1 MRFHLSALSI
11 LAVSLISV
19 LSCRPEQESIS
30 ALESKEASGEKNLVS
45 GLLEVELTEEMA
57 SKVENGQGLVYPGIK
72 SMERIFPF
80 DEEWEDRH
88 REAGLHRWYRIEY
101 DESLSL
107 TKAAAGISD
116 LQGVCYAG
124 PVRKKKACGFF
135 NDPMFDKQWGL
146 YNDGSRGASY
156 DKGCDI
162 NVVPVWERYGAG
174 DPSVIVAVLDEGVQL
189 DHPDLAGV
197 TPEASPGGSKC
208 FISGNAGFKIEPGNH
223 GTHCA
228 GVIAAINNNG
238 TGICGIAGGKDGKG
252 GVRIMSCE
260 MLRIVPNP
268 DDPDLPKTLNGDD
281 AGAFVWAADN
291 GAVIASN
298 SWGFVYET
306 EAEAAS
312 GSPRSSKAGID
323 YFIKY
328 AGCDKN
334 GEQRPDSP
342 MKGGVV
348 IFAAG
353 NETWRHAWPAEY
365 EAVVAVGS
373 VSAKRTRAYYSNYG
387 DWVDICA
394 PGGDVKAGSSILS
407 CIADSRYG
415 NMQGTSMA
423 CPHVSGVAALIVS
436 HFGGPGF
443 TNEMLLER
451 LLKGANKDGAPKYSN
466 IGPLV
471 DAYGSFSMG
480 GTEAPE
486 KVEAFESA
494 EVKSNF
500 INLAWKVTAD
510 ADDVKAYSYLLLAS
524 RDRSVLENL
533 DPKNI
538 PSSVTSKTVEVDRAE
553 VGETIYGTLEVPE
566 FESKYFVSII
576 SEDYWQNRSEMSN
589 IMELTTG
596 PNHAPVISTEYSG
609 DYRLKSHEFLS
620 LEFNIYDPDNHAV
633 EITVESD
640 EQAFLNSQQT
650 ASGLRL
656 SFNALK
662 GEPGEYTATIRA
674 TDKYKMSTD
683 YPIHYVVL
691 DNHAPALSRQ
701 MDNIMLGGIGES
713 ATIDLSDYF
722 SDPDG
727 EDLHYDINFS
737 VSGVAHM
744 APNGSVLSISSLGY
758 GLTEASIT
766 ASDARSEKCSATF
779 MILVPDNSREVDLY
793 PNPVKKELNI
803 KSAKT
808 GPVAISI
815 SNKAGATIFSGN
827 YELRS
832 VFEPITIDLGSAAAG
847 TYYVSISGAGIDK
860 TYEIVKI

>member
-1 MRFHLSALSI
+1 
-11 LAVSLISV
+11 
-19 LSCRPEQESIS
+19 
-30 ALESKEASGEKNLVS
+30 
-45 GLLEVELTEEMA
+45 
-57 SKVENGQGLVYPGIK
+57 
-72 SMERIFPF
+72 
-80 DEEWEDRH
+80 
-88 REAGLHRWYRIEY
+88 
-101 DESLSL
+101 
-107 TKAAAGISD
+107 
-116 LQGVCYAG
+116 
-124 PVRKKKACGFF
+124 
-135 NDPMFDKQWGL
+135 
-146 YNDGSRGASY
+146 
-156 DKGCDI
+156 
-162 NVVPVWERYGAG
+162 
-174 DPSVIVAVLDEGVQL
+174 
-189 DHPDLAGV
+189 
-197 TPEASPGGSKC
+197 
-208 FISGNAGFKIEPGNH
+208 
-223 GTHCA
+223 
-228 GVIAAINNNG
+228 
-238 TGICGIAGGKDGKG
+238 
-252 GVRIMSCE
+252 
-260 MLRIVPNP
+260 
-268 DDPDLPKTLNGDD
+268 
-281 AGAFVWAADN
+281 
-291 GAVIASN
+291 
-298 SWGFVYET
+298 
-306 EAEAAS
+306 
-312 GSPRSSKAGID
+312 
-323 YFIKY
+323 
-328 AGCDKN
+328 
-334 GEQRPDSP
+334 

-640 EQAFLNSQQT
+640 EQAFLNYQQT